1 LTFRMTEDDPTFD
14 LTSKKKKKKKKTPF
28 DPDAGE
34 ERPEGEEAGGEEEEA
49 PVKKE
54 KKKVGFNEEAKDDM
68 DMDDIDLESF
78 GTKKKKKKK
87 RGDGL
92 DNLDDIKEALPDNDE
107 AVKEDDNMDQDD
119 MESFGVKKKKKG
131 KKGKKLDE
139 LDLGEEEK
147 ENEEGDSA
155 DPWTGSDR
163 DYVYDELLQRVFGIM
178 RDKNPEMVA
187 GEKKKFVMRPP
198 QVVRVGSKKTAF
210 ANFTEIAKMLHRQ
223 PKHLLAFLFAELGT
237 SGAIDGS
244 NQLIMKGRFQQKHI
258 ENVLRRYIK
267 EYVTC
272 HTCRSP
278 DTILNKETRLFFL
291 QCMTCHSSCSVQTI
305 KTGFQAVTGKRS
317 ALRAKQ

>member
-1 LTFRMTEDDPTFD
+1 MTEEEPNFD
-14 LTSKKKKKKKKTPF
+14 LTAKKKKKKKKTPF
-28 DPDAGE
+28 DLDAAEPVENE
-34 ERPEGEEAGGEEEEA
+34 EGVAEEEA
-49 PVKKE
+49 PKKE
-54 KKKVGFNEEAKDDM
+54 KKKVEFEENTADNVE
-68 DMDDIDLESF
+68 DIDLESF

-87 RGDGL
+87 REGL
-92 DNLDDIKEALPDNDE
+92 DNMDELKESLPEEEEQPDDEDIDLDL
-107 AVKEDDNMDQDD
+107 
-119 MESFGVKKKKKG
+119 ESFGTKKKKKKKKKG
-131 KKGKKLDE
+131 LEELEREDE
-139 LDLGEEEK
+139 DK
-147 ENEEGDSA
+147 ENEVDTNT
-155 DPWTGSDR
+155 DPWKDSDR
-163 DYVYDELLQRVFGIM
+163 DYHYDELLQRVFGIM

-317 ALRAKQ
+317 AIRAKQ